1 MVSSRLTPVDIQRV
15 QRDTKRKVFRVTAP
29 MALRLFFSGQSY
41 YICKYTVCIDGILL
55 YLMVF
60 QLTVSL
66 DSLSWR
72 YFHVNKYRYTSVYSR
87 HFVFIPLC
95 VHTVS

>member
-41 YICKYTVCIDGILL
+41 YICKYTDNTCFLLIVLNID
-55 YLMVF
+55 
-60 QLTVSL
+60 
-66 DSLSWR
+66 
-72 YFHVNKYRYTSVYSR
+72 SVLIDY
-87 HFVFIPLC
+87 IIDC
-95 VHTVS
+95 VHLCG